1 MIIREQK
8 LDGQWMISLDKDNIG
23 KAEGWESSVHSDA
36 VKAVFPGLIQD
47 TFPEYHWGV
56 AWYWNRFS
64 VDEIPSDSD
73 ALLKVGSAEFI
84 VEYWLNG
91 CYIGRKD
98 SRQSFFE
105 LDCTSALKKGENLLA
120 IRVVVPGK
128 TEEIDGYVFEDT
140 TIWLGDLSTNSAG
153 GVFQPVYLVF
163 RPKVRTE
170 RAVVRADMHTGN
182 VEVDVCLH
190 SGHEAQERLVLDAQI
205 LADSGELMA
214 ETSCPFTMEKGELV
228 KSLELQVT
236 APHLWDRDDPYLYT
250 LNISLLKGE
259 HIIHQYKVNFGF
271 REFLVKDGWF
281 FLNGRRI
288 FFKTIYNREG
298 FHPRGALL
306 NDTILYKE
314 LTQLKSMNF
323 DSIRFHNYVPAP
335 EILDMC
341 DRMGILVIQAH
352 GASWWLKEKGRYN
365 EELFRSHLRNA
376 MENNI
381 NHPSIV
387 AWELQNESHFP
398 KERIIAREALPFAR
412 ELDKTRLIFLS
423 SGRWD
428 NEMSVGSVSNP
439 GSNTWEHVWGAEDPN
454 APPAEHS
461 VRTVFEHP
469 ELGKWTK
476 KDDDLCCWQPN
487 FGDVHVYPRVPMTF
501 RGKYVLRQHGKG
513 LKPCFISETGSAA
526 MGEMYDMARRMEQ
539 LGFTPSSERTR
550 GCVECVDYFDEQWD
564 KYGLGD
570 LYPFP
575 NDLLLAGDKLN
586 AYTRTAQLECLR
598 SNPKVAGLD
607 FSCLSGPFS
616 GFGVLDWFGE
626 RKNYIAEAVGQCL
639 APLRWCVFVESE
651 HTYQNQPF
659 TVEAVLASEDVL
671 KEGTYPVIARIVSMQ
686 TGCVW
691 EHKTEL
697 KVKVGEDGYL
707 PLSFPVFKETV
718 SLDVPKGDYQLS
730 VSLEHGGVAIG
741 GRKVIHIAEKT
752 DAADKKAFL
761 VGIESNAAEWIKAQG
776 VQISKDATTVLVGD
790 MPEEDAAWEALYERA
805 KSGATVVFLKPEAFL
820 NGVADPYNYYTNNVP
835 HRLPIEQKGEIRFT
849 DNWAWRIH
857 TVLKN
862 HRYAKDLPIGLLSD
876 LVYNQTT
883 PCFMYEKI
891 ATPDEVVAVSL
902 AAPYGGKHCY
912 EYNTRFSGVA
922 IGVYN
927 YGKGKLVLNTIRI
940 LDELGKNPAADKLLL
955 NFLD

>member
-1 MIIREQK
+1 MIIKDRK
-8 LDGQWMISLDKDNIG
+8 LDGQWLIALDKENIG
-23 KAEGWESSVHSDA
+23 KDMGWEKSVQPQA

-56 AWYWNRFS
+56 AWYWHRFN
-64 VDEIPSDSD
+64 VDEVPADTD
-73 ALLKVGSAEFI
+73 ALIKVGSAEFI

-91 CYIGRKD
+91 HYLGRRD

-105 LDCTSALKKGENLLA
+105 LDCTTAVQSGENLLA

-128 TEEIDGYVFEDT
+128 GEEIDGYFFEDT
-140 TIWLGDLSTNSAG
+140 CLWLGDLSTNSAG
-153 GVFQPVYLVF
+153 AIFQPVFLSF

-170 RAVVRADMHTGN
+170 SAIVRSDMHTGK
-182 VEVDVCLH
+182 VEVDVRLH
-190 SGHEAQERLVLDAQI
+190 NGHDAEETFVLNAQI
-205 LADSGELMA
+205 LADSGELV
-214 ETSCPFTMEKGELV
+214 GEASSLV
-228 KSLELQVT
+228 AMQSDSQMQSLKLQVA
-236 APHLWDRDDPYLYT
+236 APHLWDKDDPYLYT
-250 LNISLLKGE
+250 MNLSLVKE
-259 HIIHQYKVNFGF
+259 NQVIHQYKVNFGF

-288 FFKTIYNREG
+288 FFKTVYNREG

-365 EELFRSHLRNA
+365 ERLFREHLQNA
-376 MENNI
+376 IENNI

-398 KERIIAREALPFAR
+398 KERQLARETLPFAR

-439 GSNTWEHVWGAEDPN
+439 GSDRWEHVWGAEDPN
-454 APPAEHS
+454 APPAEKS
-461 VRTVFEHP
+461 VHTVWEHL
-469 ELGKWTK
+469 ELGKWST

-487 FGDVHVYPRVPMTF
+487 LGDVHVYPRVPMSF
-501 RGKYVLRQHGKG
+501 RGKFVLRQHGKG

-539 LGFTPSSERTR
+539 LDFTPASERTK
-550 GCVECVDYFDEQWD
+550 GCVECVDYFDEQWN

-598 SNPKVAGLD
+598 SNPKIAGLD

-626 RKNYIAEAVGQCL
+626 RKNYIAETVGQCL
-639 APLRWCVFVESE
+639 APVRWCVFVESE
-651 HTYQNQPF
+651 HIYQNQPF

-671 KEGTYPVIARIVSMQ
+671 KPGTYPVVARIVSME

-691 EHKTEL
+691 EHKTSL
-697 KVKVGEDGYL
+697 KVEVGEDGYL
-707 PLSFPVFKETV
+707 PLSFPVFNETV
-718 SLDVPKGDYQLS
+718 CLDVPAGDYQLS
-730 VSLEHGGVAIG
+730 VSLEHGAVAVG
-741 GRKVIHIAEKT
+741 GRKTIHIAEKRIAEGKT
-752 DAADKKAFL
+752 AAL
-761 VGIESNAAEWIKAQG
+761 VGLDDKTVEWIKAQG
-776 VQISKDATTVLVGD
+776 VKITDYAKVILVGD
-790 MPEEDAAWEALYERA
+790 MPEEDAAWKALYDRA
-805 KSGATVVFLKPEAFL
+805 QSGATVVFLKPEAFL
-820 NGVADPYNYYTNNVP
+820 NNAKEVYNYYTNNVP

-849 DNWAWRIH
+849 DNWAWRVH
-857 TVLKN
+857 TVLKK
-862 HRYAKDLPIGLLSD
+862 HKYSKDLPIGLLSD
-876 LVYNQTT
+876 SVYNQTT

-891 ATPDEVVAVSL
+891 GTPDEVVAVSL

-912 EYNTRFSGVA
+912 EFNTRFSGVA

-927 YGKGKLVLNTIRI
+927 FGSGKLVLNTFRI
-940 LDELGKNPAADKLLL
+940 IDELGKNPAADKLLL